1 VKFVRR
7 PDLDT
12 KTRIDIALAAYLS
25 QGIYGTITTLAQ
37 AYRVSRLFV
46 YQLLWVL
53 SIALKEEFELPTA
66 KPRVQNLPPLDKAVL
81 LFRLEGKCSIQSISS
96 ILQHFG
102 YPFHSTGYI
111 SQRLSFYA
119 DRLKNTLNTEDTIK
133 FAVFLSDEIFSGS
146 QPILITV
153 EPKSIA
159 ILSIALASKRDASS
173 WKEHF
178 LSLESNGYFCLYL
191 VSDKAKGLT
200 SGFNEAC
207 LHREQQSDNFH
218 EIRDITHPLFSLEK
232 KAYAAIEQE
241 YRREKVLDSARSDKV
256 LNKRIEQ
263 YEMACQKTKTCS
275 NLYDQYAHL
284 CGCLKELFELFD
296 RHGNLKPLSYLYEE
310 IEVIFELMLSLN
322 YSPIKEV
329 VEAMRTRKDSL
340 FVYFKMAEQILKEL
354 SPSIRD
360 PEAVQALCLAWQYDH
375 FSYQAKS
382 AKQRH
387 FLLQERNFCLSYAEA
402 LLEDNYQ
409 QSKDMLFSNLDN
421 VIRSSSLV
429 ETINSLIRPYLNSCK
444 GNITQEALN
453 LIMFYHNHRRFVDGK
468 RKGKAPI
475 EILTGKKLNQHWID
489 LLVNQSG

>member
-7 PDLDT
+7 PDLNT
-12 KTRIDIALAAYLS
+12 KTRIDIALAAYLN
-25 QGIYGTITTLAQ
+25 QGIYGTITSLAQ

-46 YQLLWVL
+46 YQLLWIL

-66 KPRVQNLPPLDKAVL
+66 KARVHNLLPLDKAVL
-81 LFRLEGKCSIQSISS
+81 LFRLEGKCSLQSISS
-96 ILQHFG
+96 ILPHFG
-102 YPFHSTGYI
+102 YPYHSTGYI

-119 DRLKNTLNTEDTIK
+119 ARLKNTLSTEDTIK

-146 QPILITV
+146 QPILITI
-153 EPKSIA
+153 EPKSTA
-159 ILSIALASKRDASS
+159 ILSIELASKRDAAS

-178 LSLESNGYFCLYL
+178 LALQSNGYFCLYL

-207 LHREQQSDNFH
+207 PQTEWQSDNFH
-218 EIRDITHPLFSLEK
+218 EIRDITHPLFILEK
-232 KAYAAIEQE
+232 KAYAAIEEE
-241 YRREKVLDSARSDKV
+241 YQREKILDSARSDKV
-256 LNKRIEQ
+256 INKRIEQ
-263 YEMACQKTKTCS
+263 YELAHQKAKIYTD
-275 NLYDQYAHL
+275 LYDQYAYL

-296 RHGNLKPLSYLYEE
+296 RNGNLKPLSYLYDE

-329 VEAMRTRKDSL
+329 VEAMGARKDSL
-340 FVYFKMAEQILKEL
+340 FVYFKMAEQILKEV
-354 SPSIRD
+354 SPSIGN
-360 PEAVQALCLAWQYDH
+360 PEAVQALCLAWQYNH
-375 FSYQAKS
+375 LSYQAKS
-382 AKQRH
+382 QKQRH
-387 FLLQERNFCLSYAEA
+387 FLLQERDFCLSYAEA
-402 LLEDNYQ
+402 LLEDTYQ
-409 QSKDMLFSNLDN
+409 QSKELLFSNLDN
-421 VIRSSSLV
+421 VIRSSSLI

-475 EILTGKKLNQHWID
+475 EILIGKKLNQHWVD
-489 LLVNQSG
+489 LLVDQPS